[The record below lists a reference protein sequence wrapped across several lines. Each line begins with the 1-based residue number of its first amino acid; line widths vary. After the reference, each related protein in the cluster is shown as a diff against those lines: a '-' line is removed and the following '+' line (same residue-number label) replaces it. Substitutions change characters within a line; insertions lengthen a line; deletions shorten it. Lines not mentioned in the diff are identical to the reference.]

1 MGIYVKDGDRLDP
14 MEEQPF
20 AYEDHLQALVA
31 AHPELLDG
39 ALISPENPRRWALV
53 SREQGIAASL
63 GESDSWAVDH
73 LFVDQDAVPTLV
85 EAKLGANT
93 EVRRKVV
100 GQMLD
105 YAAHAVQTWSAD
117 KLRETFERTCDDA
130 DRDPAAVLAEL
141 LAEDDEPDEDA
152 FWGEVATNL
161 AAKRIRLLFVAD
173 AIPEPLERVVGFLN
187 EQMPNIEVLA
197 VEIKQFTSASS
208 RMLVPR
214 VIGRIAAPEGKS
226 APRKRTKVTHDELM
240 AQLDGD
246 EVRSAASRL
255 FAVAREHG
263 GIVAYGDKGVSIRV
277 RVKQEGW
284 RSPVTAAWIYPPSEH
299 GFWGGLRDFSFG
311 SGAIGYAPEN
321 INSVL
326 MEYVRLFDDGAVPTT
341 PWGEPGEPWA
351 HIVSPA
357 NAVQHVDLLADRL
370 GNVLDRLREL

>member
-39 ALISPENPRRWALV
+39 KLISPENPRRWALV

-117 KLRETFERTCDDA
+117 KLRETFERTCDDE

-152 FWGEVATNL
+152 FWDEVATNL

-226 APRKRTKVTHDELM
+226 APRKRTKITPDEFM
-240 AQLDGD
+240 AQLQTDD
-246 EVRSAASRL
+246 VRSAADRL
-255 FAVAREHG
+255 FTVAKEHG
-263 GIVAYGDKGVSIRV
+263 GIVAYGDRSVSVRIRL
-277 RVKQEGW
+277 KQEVW
-284 RSPVTAAWIYPPSEH
+284 QTPVTVAWVFLPSAS
-299 GFWGGLRDFSFG
+299 GFSGLRGFAFG
-311 SGAIGYAPEN
+311 SGALGWGTDFDGILA
-321 INSVL
+321 
-326 MEYVRLFDDGAVPTT
+326 EYVRQFDDGAIATT
-341 PWGEPGEPWA
+341 PVGEPGDAWA
-351 HIVSPA
+351 HIVSHDD
-357 NAVQHVDLLADRL
+357 VVKHVDLLADRL